1 MVHVL
6 KKIFHGICLSTN
18 TGGFSHMW
26 EFEVYSYENLH
37 KITVVVLN
45 IRWNL
50 SEIRTIETND
60 SEDVFEMLFMNLIN
74 QIFVNFSYPNGYK
87 H

>member
-1 MVHVL
+1 
-6 KKIFHGICLSTN
+6 
-18 TGGFSHMW
+18 MW

-37 KITVVVLN
+37 KITVVVPN